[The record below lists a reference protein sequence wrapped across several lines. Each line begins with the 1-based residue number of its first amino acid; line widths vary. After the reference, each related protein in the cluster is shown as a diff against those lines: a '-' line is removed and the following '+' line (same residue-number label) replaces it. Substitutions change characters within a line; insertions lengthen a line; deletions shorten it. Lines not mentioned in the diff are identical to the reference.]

1 MCADNIYDI
10 SKLCIKYGDFMIRG
24 LYISASS
31 AVCEGKR
38 IDTISNNIANANT
51 TGFKKDLYVTQS
63 FPEILTMKMG
73 GEAAK
78 ISGVNL
84 PVPLNIIGTM
94 NAGIHTSV
102 VVTDFTQGGFNPT
115 KNPLDVAISGRGF
128 LTVETEQGERYTR
141 DGSFSLDSNRYLVTK
156 DGHRVMG
163 ENGYIQISGNDI
175 KIDERGYIYSDGE
188 LVDRLKLVDFEDYSA
203 LMKEGNNLYTIVSE
217 EWVGQEKAFEGSI
230 KQGFIEGSN
239 VNAVKEMTDMITM
252 LRAYEANQRLIKAH
266 DELLGKAVNEVGRI

>member
-1 MCADNIYDI
+1 
-10 SKLCIKYGDFMIRG
+10 MIRG

-78 ISGVNL
+78 INGIKL
-84 PVPLNIIGTM
+84 PAPLNVIGTM
-94 NAGIHTSV
+94 NAGVHTSV
-102 VVTDFTQGGFNPT
+102 VVTDFTQGSLSPT
-115 KNPLDVAISGRGF
+115 ENPLDVAISGSGF
-128 LTVETEQGERYTR
+128 FTVETENGERYTR
-141 DGSFSLDSNRYLVTK
+141 DGSFSLNADGYIVTK
-156 DGHRVMG
+156 DGHMVLG
-163 ENGYIQISGNDI
+163 ENGYIQINGNDI
-175 KIDERGYIYSDGE
+175 RIDEKGNIYSGGE
-188 LVDRLKLVDFEDYSA
+188 LIDRLKLVDFQDYSA
-203 LMKEGNNLYTIVSE
+203 LMKEGSNLYTIISE
-217 EWVGQEKAFEGSI
+217 EWMGQEKAFESTI

-252 LRAYEANQRLIKAH
+252 LRSYEANQRLIRAH
-266 DELLGKAVNEVGRI
+266 DELLEKAVNEVGRL